1 MSQLSLST
9 DGELA
14 KFVLHNPPQNRL
26 TQPFF
31 AELGEAIAEIGRS
44 GARAAL
50 LSAEGPDFSFGGRI
64 ADSDSVNLGSNPGPP
79 AIHLPDM
86 TVYFQSPQSPEKS

>member
-44 GARAAL
+44 GARARCCPPRDRT
-50 LSAEGPDFSFGGRI
+50 SASAATSSPGRSS
-64 ADSDSVNLGSNPGPP
+64 ARTNCASRSSTGLPP
-79 AIHLPDM
+79 
-86 TVYFQSPQSPEKS
+86 